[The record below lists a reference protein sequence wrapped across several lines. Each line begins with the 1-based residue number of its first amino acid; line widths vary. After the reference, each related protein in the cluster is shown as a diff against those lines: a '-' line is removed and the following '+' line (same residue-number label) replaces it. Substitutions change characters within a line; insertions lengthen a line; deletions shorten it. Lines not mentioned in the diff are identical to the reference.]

1 MATTEWCCLTR
12 AASDA
17 RRRRD
22 ASRTHLPCMPLLT
35 NGSADIDPG
44 DAPAHIRVE
53 LHVGIRRTTE
63 RLRAVRTRFRAL
75 VRLTHVGA
83 SKITHEVIQ

>member
-1 MATTEWCCLTR
+1 VATTEWCRLRR

-17 RRRRD
+17 RYQRGASETRR
-22 ASRTHLPCMPLLT
+22 PCTPLLT

-53 LHVGIRRTTE
+53 PHASIRRTTE